1 MIILGWI
8 GFVLLFILFVT
19 MIGKNSKDSFREA
32 FVNCCIA
39 FAWMVTIIGS
49 CIGLMWL
56 LLILLHSTFEKPSE
70 PDMILK
76 PTILS
81 CNGVTV
87 AESINGFAFNSKSG
101 TYEDY
106 RSSLTYTPR
115 QGEAC
120 KQYLKENK

>member
-8 GFVLLFILFVT
+8 GMVLLIICLCALLIY
-19 MIGKNSKDSFREA
+19 MDGYESYWDSFVRVTYLA
-32 FVNCCIA
+32 SYFIA
-39 FAWMVTIIGS
+39 FTSVVCLIVFLIA
-49 CIGLMWL
+49 GL
-56 LLILLHSTFEKPSE
+56 IFSTLKE
-70 PDMILK
+70 PVRTPK

-87 AESINGFAFNSKSG
+87 AESVDGFAFNSKSG

-106 RSSLTYTPR
+106 HSSLTYTPR

-120 KQYLKENK
+120 KQYLKGE